1 MSAQSRIVGVNG
13 PSWADVRMMMAEVGA
28 ASNVRIDIHCSS
40 AAGVNRAE
48 SLVWTCRAWRW
59 GAWGEGMSL
68 AFETGL
74 WPSSFYGTVP
84 GMLFDLLHRLDAK
97 LELMA
102 RETTADAQTRMFGQ
116 D

>member
-48 SLVWTCRAWRW
+48 SLVWSVRAWRW
-59 GAWGEGMSL
+59 GDWGEGAPL
-68 AFETGL
+68 AFEIGL
-74 WPSSFYGTVP
+74 WPCGFYSTVP
-84 GMLFDLLHRLDAK
+84 AMLFDLLHKLDAK
-97 LELMA
+97 LEQLNRVNEAA
-102 RETTADAQTRMFGQ
+102 RQARLFEAD
-116 D
+116 